1 MKTRRL
7 APFLLIALAGAVLA
21 LAGPARAQLD
31 PFAALRNNV
40 ARAAASGDAAQ
51 VQVLVG
57 TGNNPNETDDSGY
70 AGLHYA
76 AMNGNLPIIAVLIK
90 AGARIDQRDPLGNT
104 PLSLA
109 AARGQDEAAKLLIE
123 AGADLN
129 AQNHDGM
136 TPLMLAAQHG
146 DLDLVRTLLAHG
158 ANPRKLDYTGRDA
171 AGWARD
177 SHRPAVVAAI
187 RRALSEAGH

>member
-7 APFLLIALAGAVLA
+7 APILLIALTGAVLG
-21 LAGPARAQLD
+21 LTGPARAQLD

-40 ARAAASGDAAQ
+40 ARAAASGDTAR

-70 AGLHYA
+70 TGLQYA
-76 AMNGNLPIIAVLIK
+76 AMNGNLAMITVLVK

-104 PLSLA
+104 PLCLA
-109 AARGQDEAAKLLIE
+109 AARRQDEAAKLLI
-123 AGADLN
+123 ASGANLN

-146 DLDLVRTLLAHG
+146 DLDLVRLLLAHG
-158 ANPRKLDYTGRDA
+158 ANPRKLDFTGRDA
-171 AGWARD
+171 ASWALD

-187 RRALSEAGH
+187 RRALAEAKR